1 MEIENSEKKS
11 CTERERKR
19 EKVGLTFPDEEKY
32 LIKSNDEVL
41 NDQHQEERE
50 KERERECEKE

>member
-32 LIKSNDEVL
+32 LIKSNDEAL
-41 NDQHQEERE
+41 NDQHQEE
-50 KERERECEKE
+50 